1 MYIITQNP
9 ESINEYIES
18 LLYKRSGISADQQ
31 LYRDFDKEALYK
43 ALARKGETLKHL
55 WQKYNA
61 VGEVDRK
68 KPYSYRQYC
77 RRYSEWTEIE

>member
-61 VGEVDRK
+61 VDVIRVV
-68 KPYSYRQYC
+68 RIV
-77 RRYSEWTEIE
+77 EIPTFLRFFCLC

>member
-55 WQKYNA
+55 NA
-61 VGEVDRK
+61 ISL
-68 KPYSYRQYC
+68 P
-77 RRYSEWTEIE
+77 